1 MVDGKLKIKAE
12 SAMLGYLNAE
22 SPVTEDGWFRSGDAM
37 LVDGEYLRILKVP
50 LKVTATR
57 DSLTTARFKAD
68 RKRGE
73 A

>member
-1 MVDGKLKIKAE
+1 MCARVQLRADEDPAALAQRVQKACRE
-12 SAMLGYLNAE
+12 RLERY
-22 SPVTEDGWFRSGDAM
+22 
-37 LVDGEYLRILKVP
+37 KVP

-57 DSLTTARFKAD
+57 DSLTTTRFKTD